1 MPGHSQSEPQSPR
14 REPFGTRM
22 KRAALAIGFGIVLVI
37 PRLRRLRRRVWL
49 WSFVRIFAALS
60 GAALVW
66 RFVHSPAG
74 IAPLLIGATLL
85 AFGTLVGARPE
96 TRSIDDTRRELGALV
111 ALDGGSFS
119 SDSRAKPVRNTTIFV
134 CPDRLAL
141 FQGTREKVGE
151 IGLTL
156 VRQVEVQRV
165 TALRGKHHE
174 NWELRI
180 AGDDSLGLLRFR
192 YEGAFSE
199 HLARVAADT
208 ILSVWKKSLPVL
220 QKLSG

>member
-1 MPGHSQSEPQSPR
+1 MPGHSQSEPQSAG

-49 WSFVRIFAALS
+49 WSFVRVFAVLS

-66 RFVHSPAG
+66 RFARNPADFALM
-74 IAPLLIGATLL
+74 IIGVALF
-85 AFGTLVGARPE
+85 AFGALVRARPE
-96 TRSIDDTRRELGALV
+96 AKSIDDTRRELGALV
-111 ALDGGSFS
+111 ALNGGSFS
-119 SDSRAKPVRNTTIFV
+119 SDSGAKPVRNTTIFV

-141 FQGTREKVGE
+141 FQGVQEKIEE
-151 IGLTL
+151 ISLAL
-156 VRQVEVQRV
+156 VRQVEVQHV
-165 TALRGKHHE
+165 APPGGKDHE
-174 NWELRI
+174 CWELRI
-180 AGDDSLGLLRFR
+180 AGDDSQSLLRFR

-220 QKLSG
+220 QRLSG